1 MLWKIYTVVFFVI
14 NAVSLIVFDYRYF
27 SIIPFAS
34 LLLSCAL
41 NVAVYSY
48 AFRKP
53 ILSKQ
58 LLVWLFKL
66 NIGLFGLFLS
76 FEFLTFVQEVIGFD
90 LLRLP
95 TSGVVSI
102 IASFP
107 SLPALYATYK
117 MAYAKAPKSKKKSK
131 KKS

>member
-1 MLWKIYTVVFFVI
+1 MLWKIYTVLFFVV
-14 NAVSLIVFDYRYF
+14 NAVSLIVFDYSYF

-58 LLVWLFKL
+58 ILIWLFKL
-66 NIGLFGLFLS
+66 NIGLFGFFLS
-76 FEFLTFVQEVIGFD
+76 FEFLTFVQEVIGYD
-90 LLRLP
+90 LLKLP
-95 TSGVVSI
+95 TSGVISI

-117 MAYAKAPKSKKKSK
+117 MAYPKVSKSRKKSK
-131 KKS
+131 KSS